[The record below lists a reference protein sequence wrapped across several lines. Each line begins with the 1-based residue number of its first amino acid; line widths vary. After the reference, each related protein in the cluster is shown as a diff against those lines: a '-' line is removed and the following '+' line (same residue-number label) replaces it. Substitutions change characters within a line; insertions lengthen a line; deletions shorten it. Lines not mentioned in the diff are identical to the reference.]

1 METATSL
8 TLSQAAH
15 ATNVPNSTIWRS
27 IKSGRLSASRDDA
40 GTYRIEASE
49 LFKCFP
55 SVAANTE
62 AAAPWKGR
70 NVEASEL
77 QQAHQRAREAEIE
90 ASHLRAR
97 LDDMTEERNRW
108 QAIAERLSQQP
119 QSLWKWLR
127 SGLTLS
133 SH

>member
-55 SVAANTE
+55 SVAANSE
-62 AAAPWKGR
+62 AAGTLERGAMSK
-70 NVEASEL
+70 ASEL
-77 QQAHQRAREAEIE
+77 QHAHQRAREAEIE
-90 ASHLRAR
+90 ASHLRTR
-97 LDDMTEERNRW
+97 LEDMTEERNRW

-127 SGLTLS
+127 SD
-133 SH
+133 

>member
-27 IKSGRLSASRDDA
+27 IKSGRLSATRDDV

-62 AAAPWKGR
+62 AAGALERGAMSKT
-70 NVEASEL
+70 SEL
-77 QQAHQRAREAEIE
+77 QQAQQRALEAEIE

-127 SGLTLS
+127 SD
-133 SH
+133 